1 MTNSTSQPLLGR
13 TIHLLRD
20 FAVTRSSALA
30 WCILAISLAVTAI
43 AWYLSSQ
50 YIRDRASD
58 RFLFRVSEMEV
69 SIEQRMLEYEQ
80 VLRGGVGL
88 MEASNNVSRAEWRTY
103 FENSRFQEYY
113 PGIQGVGFSRVV
125 KADEKDALVES
136 IRAEGFPEF
145 DIRPDG
151 ERDVYTAIVYL
162 EPFDWRNQ
170 RAFGFDMYSEATRR
184 AAMDAAVASGEP
196 TISGVVK
203 LVQETEDDVQQGFL
217 LYLPV
222 FENGETVEEEGQ
234 QLASVVGFV
243 YAPFRTRD
251 LMVGIRKSNLPDID
265 FKIYDGESESTA
277 NLLYSSHLPM
287 LRPASEGNA
296 DFVLT
301 KQLHLRGRDWTIH
314 FESQPDFI
322 SGGESAI
329 SLAVAFI
336 GLLVDVLLFLVIG
349 SIGRQQRQAERIA
362 EQMTSEFRKAQKQF
376 QAVCDT
382 AHDPIVLLDES
393 RQVVYGNPATM
404 DAFGFSEDEVVGTSA
419 SRLFERSLRTEES
432 ASSSITD
439 DELLC
444 IRKDGTTFP
453 ARISISYW
461 HDGEQQL
468 AAIIVRD
475 VTEQRRVDALI
486 RQQIAELSRS
496 NRDLDA
502 FAYVASHDLRSPL
515 RNIKHLADWV
525 TEDTGD
531 QLPVESAEH
540 LKTLKQCIDR
550 MEQLLDD
557 LLQYSRAGRVH
568 DRLTQVNTNDLVTR
582 IFAML
587 AKPDA
592 MQVCIDGEL
601 PTFLTLKAPLE
612 TCLRNLINNAI
623 KHHDRA
629 DGRVCVSA
637 IDDGELIQFIVEDD
651 GPGIA
656 SRFQKKVFE
665 IFRTVAPNSDW
676 KNSSGMGL
684 SIIKKTVET
693 YGGKIELQSELGQ
706 GTRFILHWPRQIV
719 MPLESVEPPVSAES
733 EG

>member
-1 MTNSTSQPLLGR
+1 MTNSNPFPLFGR
-13 TIHLLRD
+13 MINRLRE
-20 FAVTRSSALA
+20 FAAVRSSALA
-30 WCILAISLAVTAI
+30 WGILAISLAVTAI

-50 YIRDRASD
+50 YIRNHASD

-88 MEASNNVSRAEWRTY
+88 LEASEDVSRDEWRIY

-125 KADEKDALVES
+125 DADDKDAFVES
-136 IRAEGFPEF
+136 IRAEGFPDF
-145 DIRPDG
+145 DIRPAG
-151 ERDVYTAIVYL
+151 PRDRYTAIDYL

-170 RAFGFDMYSEATRR
+170 RAFGFDMYSEETRR
-184 AAMDAAVASGEP
+184 AAMDAAIASGEP

-203 LVQETEDDVQQGFL
+203 LVQETEDDIQRGFL
-217 LYLPV
+217 LYLPLFQRDQPV
-222 FENGETVEEEGQ
+222 ETPAQRTAAVT
-234 QLASVVGFV
+234 GFV

-251 LMVGIRKSNLPDID
+251 LMTGIRRANLSDIE
-265 FKIYDGESESTA
+265 FRVYDGVDRTEAE
-277 NLLYSSHLPM
+277 LLYDSNEPL
-287 LRPASEGNA
+287 SEESKAGQA

-301 KQLHLRGRDWTIH
+301 KPLHLRGRDWTIH
-314 FESQPDFI
+314 FESQPGFI

-329 SLAVAFI
+329 SLAVAI
-336 GLLVDVLLFLVIG
+336 VGLFVDMLLFLVIG
-349 SIGRQQRQAERIA
+349 SIGRQQRHAETLA
-362 EQMTSEFRKAQKQF
+362 KQMTSEFRKAQQQF

-382 AHDPIVLLDES
+382 AHDPIVLLDQS
-393 RQVVYGNPATM
+393 RQVIYGNPATM
-404 DAFGFSEDEVVGTSA
+404 DAFGYSASELIGTSA
-419 SRLFERSLRTEES
+419 SCLFESSLRTKPA
-432 ASSSITD
+432 ASSSTTD
-439 DELLC
+439 DELMC
-444 IRKDGTTFP
+444 IREDGGTFP

-461 HDGEQQL
+461 NDGEQQL

-486 RQQIAELSRS
+486 RQHIRELSRS

-525 TEDTGD
+525 MEDTGD
-531 QLPVESAEH
+531 QLPAESAEH
-540 LKTLKQCIDR
+540 LRTLKQCISR

-568 DRLTQVNTNDLVTR
+568 DRVTQVDTAGLVAN
-582 IFAML
+582 IFGML
-587 AKPDA
+587 AKPAA
-592 MQVCIDGEL
+592 MQVRMEGDF
-601 PTFLTLKAPLE
+601 PTFRTLKTPLE

-623 KHHDRA
+623 KHHDRE
-629 DGRVCVSA
+629 DGKVIVSA
-637 IDDGELIQFIVEDD
+637 LEGGEWIRFVVEDD
-651 GPGIA
+651 GPGID

-665 IFRTVAPNSDW
+665 IFRTLGPSDSTS
-676 KNSSGMGL
+676 SSGMGL

-693 YGGKIELQSELGQ
+693 YGGKIELESELGQ

-719 MPLESVEPPVSAES
+719 MPLESVEPPVLAES

>member
-125 KADEKDALVES
+125 KADEKNAFVES

-222 FENGETVEEEGQ
+222 FENGETVDEEGQ

-382 AHDPIVLLDES
+382 AHDPIVLLDQS
-393 RQVVYGNPATM
+393 RCVVYGNPSTI
-404 DAFGFSEDEVVGTSA
+404 DAFGVSA
-419 SRLFERSLRTEES
+419 SELIGMPASGLFERSFGS
-432 ASSSITD
+432 KAASSSTTD
-439 DELLC
+439 DELQC

-453 ARISISYW
+453 ARVSISYW

-475 VTEQRRVDALI
+475 VTEQKRVDALI
-486 RQQIAELSRS
+486 RQQISELSRS

-515 RNIKHLADWV
+515 RNVKHLADWV
-525 TEDTGD
+525 LEDTGD
-531 QLPVESAEH
+531 QLPTESAKH
-540 LKTLKQCIDR
+540 LHTLKQCIDR
-550 MEQLLDD
+550 MDQLLDD

-568 DRLTQVNTNDLVTR
+568 DRLTEVNTEELVKKV
-582 IFAML
+582 FGML
-587 AKPDA
+587 AKPA
-592 MQVCIDGEL
+592 LMQVRINGEL
-601 PTFLTLKAPLE
+601 PTLRTLKTPLE
-612 TCLRNLINNAI
+612 TCLRNLVNNAI
-623 KHHDRA
+623 KHHDRE
-629 DGRVCVSA
+629 DGIVSVTA
-637 IDDGELIQFIVEDD
+637 LENDDWIQFVVEDD

-656 SRFQKKVFE
+656 TRFQKKVFE

-706 GTRFILHWPRQIV
+706 GTRFILHWPREIV